1 MAIKF
6 EEIENY
12 VTTKWYNYNPPSI
25 DQDNLRHI
33 EDNIKLNRD
42 TINEIIRRLGVV
54 PTGGTS
60 SENQQIY
67 DTSIYD
73 TLIDFKD
80 KIKALQSD
88 KLDKATYEQERGDMS
103 TLLGGGTLVG
113 AINNRLRKDTDDVSQ
128 FSYTFKALTLTN
140 TLSVGTTSTF
150 NGAITAKSTIT
161 SAGIVKANGGL
172 ETTTLKASGNANITG
187 TLGVTGKT
195 TLNNGLIVKNGGNLT
210 GTLTVDNLIVNGN
223 ISCTGAISAS
233 GNMSCYELTAN
244 RQVTVNC
251 ADNGNLWVKKNYIE
265 LGGSAEHRLWV
276 QGANTSLRNGD
287 ALIRTVG

>member
-195 TLNNGLIVKNGGNLT
+195 TLNNGLVVKNGGNLT